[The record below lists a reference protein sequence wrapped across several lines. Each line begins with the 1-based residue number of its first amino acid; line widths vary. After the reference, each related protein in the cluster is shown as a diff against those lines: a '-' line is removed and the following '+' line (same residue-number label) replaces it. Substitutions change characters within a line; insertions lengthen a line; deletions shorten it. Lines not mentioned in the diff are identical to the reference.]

1 MSTPILIFL
10 VLLVFLLLKGFF
22 SGSEIALVNA
32 DKIKLRHKA
41 RQGNKGAQLALRLY
55 ETPDLLLGTTLVGNN
70 ISTVVFTTI
79 GTMMMIEIFG
89 GIGDLW
95 AFLLFTPILLVLG
108 EIVPKS
114 VYQHESD
121 ELAPIIIQPLRWFSY
136 LFYPLI
142 FVFSRIARQA
152 ARIVGG
158 GRTEQNVFITREQ
171 LRTVLEM
178 AERGSNVDSFDR
190 ARVRRAIR
198 FSETPVGEAMV
209 PMGEMVTLE
218 HRADTR
224 EAIDLVRRF
233 GFNRMPVYQDNSG
246 DIVGIATLDTWDL
259 MDPDLPDKSLDELI
273 APAHY
278 VSPLQTID
286 ELLPVLRARKDH
298 MAIVVDEFGSAVGMI
313 TVEDIIEEVVG
324 EIDVGYDFEE
334 YLPRRR
340 RIYEMLEEDVY
351 LMDARM
357 PLSEASD
364 VLGVHIPSSEAH
376 TLGGLLL
383 SHLRRIPVEGDSVV
397 EAGYRFTVAEASERA
412 VQKLRVEIDAGP
424 DAGVAPAP

>member
-1 MSTPILIFL
+1 MTEALLIAL

-41 RQGNKGAQLALRLY
+41 RQGDKGARLALKLF

-70 ISTVVFTTI
+70 VSTVVFTTI
-79 GTMMMIEIFG
+79 ATMLMIDLFG
-89 GIGDLW
+89 SGGDLW
-95 AFLLFTPILLVLG
+95 AFLLFTPVLLVLG

-121 ELAPIIIQPLRWFSY
+121 KLAPVIIQPLHWFSY
-136 LFYPLI
+136 LFYPVI
-142 FVFSRIARQA
+142 WVFSRIARQA

-158 GRTEQNVFITREQ
+158 GRTDQNVFITREQ

-198 FSETPVGEAMV
+198 FSETLVGEAMV
-209 PMGEMVTLE
+209 PMGEMVTIK
-218 HRADTR
+218 HQSNTA
-224 EAIDLVRRF
+224 EAVDLVRRF
-233 GFNRMPVYQDNSG
+233 GFNRLPVYEGNHG

-259 MDPDLPDKSLDELI
+259 MDASLTEQGLEDFIHPGLYI
-273 APAHY
+273 
-278 VSPLQTID
+278 SPLQTID
-286 ELLPVLRARKDH
+286 ELLPVLRKREDH

-313 TVEDIIEEVVG
+313 TMEDIIEEVVG

-340 RIYEMLEEDVY
+340 RIFEMLDEDVY
-351 LMDARM
+351 LMDARL

-364 VLGVHIPSSEAH
+364 VLGIHLPTGEAH
-376 TLGGLLL
+376 TLGGMLLVR
-383 SHLRRIPVEGDSVV
+383 LRRIPVKGDAVV
-397 EAGYRFTVAEASERA
+397 EAGYRFTVAEANERA
-412 VQKLRVEIDAGP
+412 VLKLRVEP
-424 DAGVAPAP
+424 DSGV

>member
-1 MSTPILIFL
+1 MSEVLWIIL

-41 RQGNKGAQLALRLY
+41 RQGSKGAKLALKLF

-70 ISTVVFTTI
+70 VSTVVFTTI
-79 GTMMMIEIFG
+79 GTMLMMNLLGEG
-89 GIGDLW
+89 GDLW

-121 ELAPIIIQPLRWFSY
+121 ELAPVIIQPLRWFSY
-136 LFYPLI
+136 LFYPII

-152 ARIVGG
+152 ARIFGG
-158 GRTEQNVFITREQ
+158 GRSDQNVFITREQ

-198 FSETPVGEAMV
+198 FSETLVGEAMV
-209 PMGEMVTLE
+209 PMGEMVTIKHL
-218 HRADTR
+218 ANTS
-224 EAIDLVRRF
+224 EAVDRVRRF
-233 GFNRMPVYQDNSG
+233 GFNRLPVYEGNRG
-246 DIVGIATLDTWDL
+246 DIIGIATLDTWDL
-259 MDPDLPDKSLDELI
+259 MDAAI
-273 APAHY
+273 ASKPIDDFIDPALY

-286 ELLPVLRARKDH
+286 ELLPMLRQREDH
-298 MAIVVDEFGSAVGMI
+298 MAIVVNEFGSAVGMI

-340 RIYEMLEEDVY
+340 RVFEMLDEDVY
-351 LMDARM
+351 LMDARL

-364 VLGVHIPSSEAH
+364 VLGIHLSTGEAH
-376 TLGGLLL
+376 TLGGMLQVR
-383 SHLRRIPVEGDSVV
+383 LRRIPAEGDSVS
-397 EAGYRFTVAEASERA
+397 EAGYRFTVAEATERA
-412 VQKLRVEIDAGP
+412 VIKLRIEPDVAG
-424 DAGVAPAP
+424 